1 MPGKELRDSK
11 LLKVFKSLQDI
22 AVVGNNDFVIQEM
35 NPAAEKFFGWTSDQV
50 RGMSITFLV
59 PTHPLVMPNVVMTL
73 LATLKD
79 SSSVP
84 MVIAAERDPYAT
96 MVVWTMRPIRLPP
109 IFEFGVHMN
118 LNAAL
123 TPKLSVTD
131 LNFLNRRTFV
141 RVDFNVPFDK
151 EKGTIRDDSRMRAAI
166 PTLKKILGDGGR
178 VIVASHLGRPK
189 KGPTPELSMK
199 RLLPHLKELL
209 CQEVTFCEDVFACDE
224 TIENMKNGDV
234 VLLENLRFWKGESST
249 IKAERMELSSKL
261 ASYADLY
268 VCDAFGTVH
277 RIAASM
283 TDVPRLL
290 GAGITGFLM
299 DKEINSI
306 SKVMRDPQLPLV
318 AVVGGGKVSD
328 KINVLASIFRMA
340 QTVIIG
346 GAMAYTFLSA
356 QKFKTGA
363 SKVERVARTKGR
375 EVNLLDTSLRLME
388 IAKRYQ
394 VELIFPVDHR
404 CGKEFKDQ
412 EPFVTEDA
420 NIPEG
425 YMGLDIGPQTVE
437 RCRKAIASAR
447 TLIWNGPVGVFEF
460 PHFAQGTTAIGE
472 AIAANHQ
479 LVSIV
484 GGGETAAA
492 TKKYKDSITHVS
504 TGGGAFLELLE
515 GRALPGL
522 ICLTARA
529 KAKM

>member
-1 MPGKELRDSK
+1 MTEDALRASK
-11 LLKVFKSLQDI
+11 LLAVFKSLQDI
-22 AVVGNNDFVIQEM
+22 VVVGDNDFVIQEL
-35 NPAAEKFFGWTSDQV
+35 NPPAEKFFGWSSDQV
-50 RGMSITFLV
+50 RGKSITFLI
-59 PTHPLVMPNVVMTL
+59 PTHPLIMPNVVMTL
-73 LATLKD
+73 TATLQD

-84 MVIAAERDPYAT
+84 MVIVAERDPYAT
-96 MVVWTMRPIRLPP
+96 MVVWTMRAIELPP
-109 IFEFGVHMN
+109 SFEFGVHMN

-141 RVDFNVPFDK
+141 RVDFNVPFDNQ
-151 EKGTIRDDSRMRAAI
+151 KGTIRDDSRMRAAV
-166 PTLKKILGDGGR
+166 PTLKKVIADGGR
-178 VIVASHLGRPK
+178 LIIASHLGRPK

-199 RLLPHLKELL
+199 RLLPLL
-209 CQEVTFCEDVFACDE
+209 SEFLGQNVTFCEDVFAADE
-224 TIENMKNGDV
+224 AVKNMKNGDV

-249 IKAERMELSSKL
+249 IKAERMLLARKL

-290 GAGITGFLM
+290 GAGITGFLV

-328 KINVLASIFRMA
+328 KINVLASIFRIA
-340 QTVIIG
+340 QTVIVG
-346 GAMAYTFLSA
+346 GAMAYTFLLA
-356 QKFKTGA
+356 QKFTTGA
-363 SKVERVARTKGR
+363 SKVERVAKTKGR
-375 EVNLLDTSLRLME
+375 EVNLIDTALRLVE
-388 IAKRYQ
+388 LAKRYQ
-394 VELIFPVDHR
+394 VDLIFPVDHR
-404 CGKEFKDQ
+404 CGKGFHDQ
-412 EPFVTEDA
+412 EPLVTTDA
-420 NIPEG
+420 NIPDG
-425 YMGLDIGPQTVE
+425 YMGMDIGPKTAE
-437 RCRKAIASAR
+437 RCKKAIASAR

-460 PHFAQGTTAIGE
+460 PNFSHGTSAIGE
-472 AIAANHQ
+472 AIAANHH

-492 TKKYKDSITHVS
+492 TKKYKNSITHVS